1 MWAPASW
8 GALAAYPLMRIFY
21 GLDAQAW
28 YYYVPFYTPS
38 AVVGAAMG
46 VAVLLVLRRGGVL
59 GRMQRQ
65 LGQ

>member
-1 MWAPASW
+1 MV
-8 GALAAYPLMRIFY
+8 
-21 GLDAQAW
+21 
-28 YYYVPFYTPS
+28 YYVPFYTPS